1 MKPQDGF
8 TWQRPRSVSGRRQR
22 RLILTHGRR
31 LCPVPSPYWWWAS
44 SEQLPVESYSM
55 MRIAFIGLASG
66 LSPAI
71 AQQASPVP
79 TAPITLEQA
88 ISLARGNEPE
98 FAAAAA
104 NARVATLDHSIAR
117 EALLPNAIYHN
128 QYLYT
133 QPNGIHTETA
143 AIGAQSL
150 PVFIANNSV
159 HEYTSQAVVNETL
172 GLPQTIAVSRTA
184 AAASVATAQLEIAR
198 RGLVLTVTGLFYQ
211 ELAAEHKVAVAQRAA
226 GEAAGFTNL
235 TQQRESAR
243 EGAHADVVKAQLQQ
257 QQRDRDLAETLL
269 GAQKSRLDLAV
280 LLFADPRTDY
290 TLSPGPVVPL
300 PARAEVDANA
310 MRLNPEL
317 REAMASLRVN
327 TLQVAAA
334 RAAYLPDLALNFT
347 YGIDA
352 PQFGAKGRF
361 NFVDGVRPQNLG
373 YAAFATVDIPVWD
386 WLSTQHKVRQ
396 SEILRD
402 VAHTA
407 LTATQRRLV
416 AQLDESY
423 SEAATAHDELQ
434 SLEQSAQTATESLR
448 LTRLRYSAGEA
459 TVLEVVDAENS
470 LTTAEMAREDGTVR
484 YQLALKNLQLLT
496 GAI

>member
-1 MKPQDGF
+1 L
-8 TWQRPRSVSGRRQR
+8 
-22 RLILTHGRR
+22 RLAFLAVA
-31 LCPVPSPYWWWAS
+31 LCVC
-44 SEQLPVESYSM
+44 
-55 MRIAFIGLASG
+55 
-66 LSPAI
+66 PAL
-71 AQQASPVP
+71 AQQVSSAPS
-79 TAPITLEQA
+79 APIPLEQA
-88 ISLARGNEPE
+88 IALARGNEPA

-104 NARVATLDHSIAR
+104 NAKVAALDHSIAR
-117 EALLPNAIYHN
+117 AALLPNVLYHN

-133 QPNGIHTETA
+133 QANGIHSDTSA
-143 AIGAQSL
+143 VGAQSL
-150 PVFIANNSV
+150 PVFIANNAV
-159 HEYTSQAVVNETL
+159 HEYASQAVVNETL
-172 GLPQTIAVSRTA
+172 GLQQTIEVSRTA
-184 AAASVATAQLEIAR
+184 AAASVASAQVEIAR

-211 ELAAEHKVAVAQRAA
+211 ELAAEHKVTVAQRAA
-226 GEAAGFTNL
+226 GEAANFTRL

-257 QQRDRDLAETLL
+257 QQRDRDLAEALL

-280 LLFADPRTDY
+280 LLFPDPRTAY

-300 PARAEVDANA
+300 PAREDVDANA

-317 REAMASLRVN
+317 REAIGSLRVN

-347 YGIDA
+347 YGVDA

-361 NFVDGVRPQNLG
+361 NPVDGVRPQNLG
-373 YAAFATVDIPVWD
+373 YSAFATVDIPVWD

-402 VAHTA
+402 AAHTA

-434 SLEQSAQTATESLR
+434 SLEQSVQTATESLH

-470 LTTAEMAREDGTVR
+470 LTMTEMAREDGTVR

-496 GAI
+496 GAS

>member
-1 MKPQDGF
+1 M
-8 TWQRPRSVSGRRQR
+8 RLSYLMPRLSFIA
-22 RLILTHGRR
+22 LAL
-31 LCPVPSPYWWWAS
+31 
-44 SEQLPVESYSM
+44 SM
-55 MRIAFIGLASG
+55 IPTAAAL
-66 LSPAI
+66 
-71 AQQASPVP
+71 AQQPGGSLTASPGP
-79 TAPITLEQA
+79 APITLEQA
-88 ISLARGNEPE
+88 IALARANEPT

-104 NARVATLDHSIAR
+104 NARVAALDHSIAR
-117 EALLPNAIYHN
+117 AALLPNATFHN

-133 QPNGIHTETA
+133 QPNGIRTETA

-150 PVFIANNSV
+150 PIFIANNSV

-172 GLPQTIAVSRTA
+172 GLPQTLAVSRTA
-184 AAASVATAQLEIAR
+184 AAAAVAAAQMEIAR
-198 RGLVLTVTGLFYQ
+198 RGLVLTLTGLFYQ
-211 ELAAEHKVAVAQRAA
+211 ELAADHRVAVARRAA
-226 GEAAGFTNL
+226 SEAANFTNL

-257 QQRDRDLAETLL
+257 QQRDRDLAEVLL
-269 GAQKSRLDLAV
+269 GAQKSRLDLGV
-280 LLFADPRTDY
+280 LLFADPRAAY

-300 PARAEVDANA
+300 PARADVDAAA

-352 PQFGAKGRF
+352 PQAAANGRF
-361 NFVDGVRPQNLG
+361 NIVDRVTPRNLG
-373 YAAFATVDIPVWD
+373 YSASATVDLPVWD
-386 WLSTQHKVRQ
+386 WFSTQHKVRQ

-402 VAHTA
+402 VAHTT

-423 SEAATAHDELQ
+423 AEAGTAHDQLQ
-434 SLEQSAQTATESLR
+434 SLDQSVQTAAESLR
-448 LTRLRYSAGEA
+448 LTRLRYTAGEA

-470 LTTAEMAREDGTVR
+470 LTTAEMSREDGAIR
-484 YQLALKNLQLLT
+484 YQLALTNLQLLT

>member
-1 MKPQDGF
+1 VSLRFPVLHLPDVMLKL
-8 TWQRPRSVSGRRQR
+8 SV
-22 RLILTHGRR
+22 
-31 LCPVPSPYWWWAS
+31 
-44 SEQLPVESYSM
+44 
-55 MRIAFIGLASG
+55 IAFALSLLATID
-66 LSPAI
+66 AV
-71 AQQASPVP
+71 AQQQGP
-79 TAPITLEQA
+79 APATNAAPPSITLEQA
-88 ISLARGNEPE
+88 ITMARANEPT
-98 FAAAAA
+98 FAAAAG
-104 NARVATLDHSIAR
+104 NARIAALDHSIAR
-117 EALLPNAIYHN
+117 SALLPNATFHN

-133 QPNGIHTETA
+133 QPNRLHSDTA

-184 AAASVATAQLEIAR
+184 AAAAVAAAQLEIAR

-211 ELAAEHKVAVAQRAA
+211 GLAADHRVAVARRAA
-226 GEAAGFTNL
+226 SEASGFTNL

-243 EGAHADVVKAQLQQ
+243 EAAHADVVKAQLQQ
-257 QQRDRDLAETLL
+257 QQRDRDLAEALL

-290 TLSPGPVVPL
+290 TLSPGPIVPL
-300 PARAEVDANA
+300 PARADVDANA

-317 REAMASLRVN
+317 RQAMASLRVN
-327 TLQVAAA
+327 SLQVAAA

-352 PQFGAKGRF
+352 PQVAANGRF
-361 NFVDGVRPQNLG
+361 NPFNPIPNDNGQPRNLG
-373 YAAFATVDIPVWD
+373 YSASATLDLPVWD
-386 WLSTQHKVRQ
+386 WFSTQHRVRQ

-402 VAHTA
+402 AAHTA

-423 SEAATAHDELQ
+423 SEAATAQDALQ
-434 SLEQSAQTATESLR
+434 SLEQSVQTATESLR
-448 LTRLRYSAGEA
+448 LTRLRYTAGEA

-470 LTTAEMAREDGTVR
+470 LTAAEIAREDGTVR
-484 YQLALKNLQLLT
+484 YQLALTNLQLLT